1 MASDAGPHGRSRER
15 RRRALLRVLDV
26 MYDGFAN
33 MDAKVIERPVFFLA
47 GVELAFQPGI
57 VVPVRLPQARF
68 DYFGDGHSISL
79 PPDGPSSLATRSV
92 VSLPHFVH

>member
-1 MASDAGPHGRSRER
+1 
-15 RRRALLRVLDV
+15 
-26 MYDGFAN
+26 MYDGFAY

-47 GVELAFQPGI
+47 SGALAFQPGI
-57 VVPVRLPQARF
+57 VIPVRLPQCRL

-79 PPDGPSSLATRSV
+79 SPDDPSSLATRSL